1 MLNCLHLRVGRQTSR
16 KTSRKEL
23 ERTTD
28 IGTVDMIERT
38 DSELNEA
45 CLIEGRKF
53 VASTAKF
60 SPDWDIISLR
70 PDMRPQK

>member
-1 MLNCLHLRVGRQTSR
+1 
-16 KTSRKEL
+16 
-23 ERTTD
+23 
-28 IGTVDMIERT
+28 MIERT